1 MCLGMFTTLPMLYRP
16 WDEKLRPLMT
26 ACLPGVG
33 LIIGAIWLLTAYLC
47 RVFSVHPALA
57 AAFVTAMPS
66 LVTGAIHIDG
76 FMDTSDAV
84 LSWRPLEKRLEIL
97 KDPHVGSFA
106 VISLAAL
113 SLFTYGAAF
122 ALMANGGPIYPLLL
136 IPMVSRCCSA
146 FCVAKLKPLSHSEYA
161 AENYTS
167 GSDDDKVWACM
178 DIAAAYRTPGLASL
192 QRCVSFFKNEMKLQV
207 KDTYGF
213 DGEALPVLERL
224 TTKLLPEVQ
233 EDGTLVIRGEKAAI
247 RVACDVPCTWNITE
261 EEYEKNVSNLHQ
273 KAWLIDAAV
282 APQNGDTVTLT
293 VTLA

>member
-1 MCLGMFTTLPMLYRP
+1 MLWNIIDAACMCLSMFTTLPMLYRP

-47 RVFSVHPALA
+47 RVFDIHPALA
-57 AAFVTAMPS
+57 AAFVTAMPAI
-66 LVTGAIHIDG
+66 VTGAIHIDG

-122 ALMANGGPIYPLLL
+122 ALMANSGPIYPLLL

-161 AENYTS
+161 AEKNDLPAKAAY
-167 GSDDDKVWACM
+167 
-178 DIAAAYRTPGLASL
+178 IFAAAGLILSIFAGWRGVLTVLGIICSYA
-192 QRCVSFFKNEMKLQV
+192 VSMRKS
-207 KDTYGF
+207 Y
-213 DGEALPVLERL
+213 
-224 TTKLLPEVQ
+224 KLLSGFSG
-233 EDGTLVIRGEKAAI
+233 DLAGCSLVIAECVGLIILAI
-247 RVACDVPCTWNITE
+247 
-261 EEYEKNVSNLHQ
+261 
-273 KAWLIDAAV
+273 
-282 APQNGDTVTLT
+282 
-293 VTLA
+293 